1 MYKATQLSACVA
13 SARWCAGERSRSGGV
28 RSVARRA
35 LTLLNTPLVSDCRF
49 GVSAVNYPDPDL
61 LQQKEYKGYKCISG
75 ALGGIIYVF
84 VLKHNSFFSSLIFL

>member
-13 SARWCAGERSRSGGV
+13 GARWCAGCE
-28 RSVARRA
+28 VARRA

-75 ALGGIIYVF
+75 ALGA
-84 VLKHNSFFSSLIFL
+84 